1 MSLITSFIYFDFTNK
16 MQMDTTSIFFF
27 FYCTILA
34 PFYTNL
40 QFYVWYDFNIFNIS
54 TV

>member
-1 MSLITSFIYFDFTNK
+1 MSLITSFIYFDFTIK
-16 MQMDTTSIFFF
+16 MQMDKTSIFF

-40 QFYVWYDFNIFNIS
+40 QFYMWYVFNIFNIS
-54 TV
+54 TI